1 MGIVVTAPDP
11 DTELMEGIYVRDVQS
26 NIQITHPVGTAQGRI
41 TGSVHEIESPL
52 YMILLGLAIDHEQ
65 IDIEEADTVQMFMT
79 STRLDG
85 KVIVKFENVNDDI
98 LGAPVAADAQNLYTP
113 KGIGGQLVVEH
124 RGGPDQ
130 SIVKHRLVYDLSGLT
145 TVVPEPAY
153 MVFELLPDD
162 VIHGLKTSKIN
173 YGISFMPANGDND
186 AAITGML
193 RFINMPTPYD
203 DGYQWG
209 QGYNLVFYA
218 LPTNPAHTIEVM
230 AVDAHT
236 GEEHAVAVDQDVT
249 GLYIICLGDNA
260 GDPAYSAVSIT
271 IKDSSGAI
279 ISTDTYDISQ
289 LDLKRPV

>member
-26 NIQITHPVGTAQGRI
+26 NIQITNPVGTSQGRI
-41 TGSVHEIESPL
+41 TGSVHAIQPPL
-52 YMILLGLAIDHEQ
+52 YMMLLGLTIDREQ
-65 IDIEEADTVQMFMT
+65 IDIEKADTVQMFLT
-79 STRLDG
+79 SARLDG
-85 KVIVKFENVNDDI
+85 KVLVKFGNINDDM
-98 LGAPVAADAQNLYTP
+98 LGAPVASDQQNLYTP
-113 KGIGGQLVVEH
+113 KSIGGQLVVEH

-153 MVFELLPDD
+153 MAFGPLPDD
-162 VIHGLKTSKIN
+162 VVHGLSASSIE
-173 YGISFMPANGDND
+173 YGIGFMPANGDED
-186 AAITGML
+186 AAITGKL
-193 RFINMPTPYD
+193 HLIDIQTPYD

-218 LPTNPAHTIEVM
+218 LPTNPVHTIEVT

-236 GEEHAVAVDQDVT
+236 GEAHAVAVDQDMT

-279 ISTDTYDISQ
+279 ISTDTYDTSQ
-289 LDLKRPV
+289 LDLSRMV